1 MGNTV
6 IEQDPNAN
14 LNLPVTEHELSHYTD
29 YKRNMDRPDPHGDS
43 NMFYQMS
50 KDLNGKKIDNWD
62 WYYSKP
68 TEQKAHM
75 NQLREYMFR
84 NGMISTRG
92 EKIDAKT
99 MKKVL
104 DQMSKTDSMK
114 EVARASKQFGSINKY
129 TKWFNSIP
137 LLGVG
142 AAAMYNNRKNESN

>member
-1 MGNTV
+1 
-6 IEQDPNAN
+6 
-14 LNLPVTEHELSHYTD
+14 
-29 YKRNMDRPDPHGDS
+29 MDRPDPHGDS

-142 AAAMYNNRKNESN
+142 AATMYNNRQNESN

>member
-1 MGNTV
+1 
-6 IEQDPNAN
+6 
-14 LNLPVTEHELSHYTD
+14 
-29 YKRNMDRPDPHGDS
+29 
-43 NMFYQMS
+43 
-50 KDLNGKKIDNWD
+50 
-62 WYYSKP
+62 
-68 TEQKAHM
+68 
-75 NQLREYMFR
+75 MFR